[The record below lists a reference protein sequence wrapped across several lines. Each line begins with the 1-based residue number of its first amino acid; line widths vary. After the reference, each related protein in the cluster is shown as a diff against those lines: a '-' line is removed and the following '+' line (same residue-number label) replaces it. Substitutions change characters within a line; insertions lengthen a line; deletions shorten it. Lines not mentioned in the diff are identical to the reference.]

1 MPVKPR
7 HVSNNGVAL
16 LELAR
21 LGEGIALLD
30 DYTVHNDIARGTLE
44 RILPQYRVTNT
55 TFEEGMYAT
64 ILDTAMIPAKI
75 RLFLDF
81 VADHVSGPALR
92 FTAYKGGAG
101 AD

>member
-1 MPVKPR
+1 M
-7 HVSNNGVAL
+7 
-16 LELAR
+16 
-21 LGEGIALLD
+21 
-30 DYTVHNDIARGTLE
+30 HNDIARGTLE
-44 RILPQYRVTNT
+44 RLLPQYRVTNT

-92 FTAYKGGAG
+92 FTAYKGSAGG